1 LKILAKFLTKLNF
14 WKPQYIIGSSSGYPL
29 IGSAFA
35 HTFYSKVVGWAKA
48 DR

>member
-1 LKILAKFLTKLNF
+1 M
-14 WKPQYIIGSSSGYPL
+14 IGSSSGYPL

-35 HTFYSKVVGWAKA
+35 HTFYSRVVGWAKA